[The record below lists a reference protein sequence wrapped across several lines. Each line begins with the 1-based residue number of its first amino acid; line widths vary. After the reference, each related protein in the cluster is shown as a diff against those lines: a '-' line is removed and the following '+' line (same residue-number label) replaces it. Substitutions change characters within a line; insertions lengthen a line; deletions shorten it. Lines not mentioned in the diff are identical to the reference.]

1 LAVTWPGLF
10 KIHEMIAYFNNQ
22 FIPKEEVK
30 ISPDDRGFLFADGV
44 YEVIRAY
51 KGKLFKV
58 DAHLQ
63 RMERSLR
70 ELGLD
75 GPNEEKFRNIAEQLI
90 QDNELEN
97 GEALVYIQV
106 TRGVAPR
113 RHAFP
118 GNDTPSTVYVTAT
131 PFQPPHAEMKQGV
144 KIILAPD
151 IRWARCDIKSI
162 ALLPNVLANQQA
174 KENDAAEAIFVRDGA
189 ITEGTHTN
197 FCAVFDGELVTYPQ
211 NNYILAGITRS
222 VVLDLCRE
230 LNIPGREFPIFE
242 RDLKDADELM
252 LTGTTSAVT
261 PVVQV
266 EDWPVGDGRPGP
278 MTTMLQRAFRELVY

>member
-1 LAVTWPGLF
+1 
-10 KIHEMIAYFNNQ
+10 MIVYFNDH

-30 ISPDDRGFLFADGV
+30 IFPDDRGFLFADGA

-51 KGKLFKV
+51 NGKLFRA
-58 DAHLQ
+58 DSHLQ
-63 RMERSLR
+63 RLARSLR
-70 ELGLD
+70 ELRLD
-75 GPNEEKFRNIAEQLI
+75 GPDKENFRDIAEQLV
-90 QDNELEN
+90 QDNKLED
-97 GEALVYIQV
+97 GEVLVYIQV

-144 KIILAPD
+144 KIILVPD

-174 KENDAAEAIFVRDGA
+174 KENGVAEAIFVRDGA

-230 LNIPGREFPIFE
+230 LNIPIREFPIFE
-242 RDLKDADELM
+242 RDLKKADELM
-252 LTGTTSAVT
+252 LTSTTSEVT

-266 EDWPVGDGRPGP
+266 EDWQVGDGKPGP
-278 MTTMLQRAFRELVY
+278 ITTTLQQAFRELTY